1 MMRSS
6 SQHGFTLIEV
16 MVVIVVMG
24 IMASLI
30 LLNLQG
36 TDHRK
41 ALQAREIFLL
51 DLEKIMREANDQS
64 RVLAL
69 QTHAATDVRPFYY
82 QVVEYQPVRQGVL
95 RQNLWQAYADFK
107 SRELP
112 QQVSM
117 QLQAT
122 DYGFE
127 SAKNSELLQGNAPQL
142 IFLGNGE
149 VKPVRIQ
156 FYLDSQ
162 PLGEEI
168 NIDHLGHINAS

>member
-1 MMRSS
+1 
-6 SQHGFTLIEV
+6 
-16 MVVIVVMG
+16 
-24 IMASLI
+24 
-30 LLNLQG
+30 
-36 TDHRK
+36 
-41 ALQAREIFLL
+41 
-51 DLEKIMREANDQS
+51 
-64 RVLAL
+64 
-69 QTHAATDVRPFYY
+69 
-82 QVVEYQPVRQGVL
+82 
-95 RQNLWQAYADFK
+95 
-107 SRELP
+107 
-112 QQVSM
+112 M

-127 SAKNSELLQGNAPQL
+127 SVKNSELLQDNAPQL

>member
-1 MMRSS
+1 MIRPS
-6 SQHGFTLIEV
+6 SQQGFTLIEV

-30 LLNLQG
+30 LLNIQG

-69 QTHAATDVRPFYY
+69 QTQTATDVRPFYY

-95 RQNLWQAYADFK
+95 RSSLWQPYSDFK
-107 SRELP
+107 TRELP
-112 QQVSM
+112 QQLSID
-117 QLQAT
+117 LQPV
-122 DYGFE
+122 DYAFE
-127 SAKNSELLQGNAPQL
+127 SAKNTEILQANAPQL

-156 FYLDSQ
+156 FYFDSQ

-168 NIDHLGHINAS
+168 NIDHLGRINAS